1 MKLTKRQN
9 QLLQCFAN
17 HDTLTSYQ
25 LSTNLSVS
33 SRTVRNE
40 IKVINEMFEQ
50 PIILMSKS
58 KGYQLNLNHPQL
70 SQLFNCE
77 NIDFEN
83 DNIRNTQI
91 LKTILT
97 QDNVNYYDLADEF
110 FISES
115 TLDKIIQYFNAI
127 IQKRYPDIAIQRKN
141 NILLLSTDESIRRD
155 IFSYFLVQEIHD
167 FNFEINNYASFFTTC
182 DLSAIKKIVVDFD
195 NRQHLGMRDFEI
207 FSFVLHIAIML
218 ERVNKGREINDIEDV
233 QTDPKADYLASKF
246 YEVLQNELKVT
257 LPNKELI
264 QLSLLFSC
272 KISKISIDNV
282 RQYNKFIDQVLLSVY
297 EIYNFNL
304 TENTRFKDNLLVHLL
319 GLESRI
325 KTNSFLTNP
334 LIKDIKRHFPLL
346 YDISVYIT
354 KQIQDYFHCILLED
368 EIGYITL
375 HLMNAIDHYQE
386 KYTKRIILI
395 SALGRSELT
404 YMKNSLTSYLTQFT
418 IEVVKSLTLFDA
430 NQCQNDE
437 VDLIITTFP
446 INFKTKSPVYTCSK
460 LLSDSDLKK
469 INQLL
474 SSDNKNNELDK
485 FFDPDLYFYNL
496 DLTSEEEVI
505 HFLCQKLM
513 EKGYCDETFETKVL
527 NRESIAP
534 TTYGNLFAIPHPI
547 EKCAFRNG
555 IAVAILKNS
564 IQWQSQKTKLVLLFS
579 LSPKKDKAF
588 DDIFEKLVNLL
599 DDIHNVKELLKQQN
613 LTDFLK
619 VFTNE
624 S

>member
-282 RQYNKFIDQVLLSVY
+282 LS
-297 EIYNFNL
+297 
-304 TENTRFKDNLLVHLL
+304 
-319 GLESRI
+319 
-325 KTNSFLTNP
+325 
-334 LIKDIKRHFPLL
+334 LIHI
-346 YDISVYIT
+346 
-354 KQIQDYFHCILLED
+354 
-368 EIGYITL
+368 
-375 HLMNAIDHYQE
+375 
-386 KYTKRIILI
+386 
-395 SALGRSELT
+395 
-404 YMKNSLTSYLTQFT
+404 
-418 IEVVKSLTLFDA
+418 
-430 NQCQNDE
+430 
-437 VDLIITTFP
+437 
-446 INFKTKSPVYTCSK
+446 
-460 LLSDSDLKK
+460 
-469 INQLL
+469 
-474 SSDNKNNELDK
+474 
-485 FFDPDLYFYNL
+485 
-496 DLTSEEEVI
+496 
-505 HFLCQKLM
+505 
-513 EKGYCDETFETKVL
+513 
-527 NRESIAP
+527 
-534 TTYGNLFAIPHPI
+534 
-547 EKCAFRNG
+547 
-555 IAVAILKNS
+555 
-564 IQWQSQKTKLVLLFS
+564 
-579 LSPKKDKAF
+579 
-588 DDIFEKLVNLL
+588 
-599 DDIHNVKELLKQQN
+599 
-613 LTDFLK
+613 
-619 VFTNE
+619 
-624 S
+624 